1 MPGLIAFP
9 DHMPNQHIVKRGSE
23 WAIRKENADR
33 DTRKFDTQ
41 AEAIKAG
48 REIASNQKAEL
59 FIHGRDGKIRE
70 RNTYGD
76 DPHPP
81 TG

>member
-1 MPGLIAFP
+1 
-9 DHMPNQHIVKRGSE
+9 MPNQHVVKRGPN
-23 WAIRKENADR
+23 WAVRKEGADR
-33 DTRKFDTQ
+33 DTRRFDTQ
-41 AEAIKAG
+41 VEAIAAG
-48 REIASNQKAEL
+48 REIAENQGGEL

-70 RNTYGD
+70 RNTYGH